1 VKRASGLR
9 SEIAPVGIIATGS
22 YTPPRVL
29 TNFDLEKMVDTSDE
43 WIRTRTG
50 IEQRRIA
57 DPGVATSDLALAA
70 ARAALQQAGLA
81 PTDLDLIIV
90 ATVTPDTFFPCTAA
104 ILQHALGAAGA
115 TAFDLL
121 VGCTGFIYGLAVARE
136 MIGTGAYHRAL
147 VTGAETLSKI
157 TDWQDRSTC
166 VLFGDAAGSA
176 IMAPVPEGRGVL
188 SYSLGNDGTSADA
201 LTIPAGGSR
210 LPASAETVANRLHYL
225 QMEGPEVFKF
235 AVRAMVESSVDA
247 VSRAGLAMA
256 DIDVVIPHQ
265 ANLRI
270 MDAAAKRLHLPSER
284 FVRNVDRYGNTSA
297 ASIPLAL
304 DEALAAGRIHP
315 GDCVM
320 LSSFGA
326 GLSWGTMVIRW

>member
-1 VKRASGLR
+1 
-9 SEIAPVGIIATGS
+9 
-22 YTPPRVL
+22 
-29 TNFDLEKMVDTSDE
+29 MVDTSDE

-50 IEQRRIA
+50 IEQRRIVE
-57 DPGVATSDLALAA
+57 PHVATSDLALES
-70 ARAALQQAGLA
+70 ARIALQRA
-81 PTDLDLIIV
+81 DLKANDMDLIIV
-90 ATVTPDTFFPCTAA
+90 ATVTPDMFFPCTASV
-104 ILQHALGAAGA
+104 LQQALGAAGA

-121 VGCTGFIYGLAVARE
+121 VGCTGFVYGLAVARE
-136 MIGTGAYHRAL
+136 MVGTGAYRRAL

-176 IMAPVPEGRGVL
+176 IVAPVPEGHGIL
-188 SYSLGNDGTSADA
+188 SYSLGNDGTNADT
-201 LTIPAGGSR
+201 LKVPAGGSR
-210 LPASAETVANRLHYL
+210 MPTTAETVASRLHYL
-225 QMEGPEVFKF
+225 TMVGSEVFKF
-235 AVRAMVESSVDA
+235 AVRAMVESSEEA
-247 VSRAGLAMA
+247 VQRAGLSMA
-256 DIDVVIPHQ
+256 DIAVVIPHQ

-270 MDAAAKRLHLPSER
+270 IDAAAKRLNIPFER

-304 DEALAAGRIHP
+304 DEAVRAGRIHS

-326 GLSWGTMVIRW
+326 GLSWGTVVMRW